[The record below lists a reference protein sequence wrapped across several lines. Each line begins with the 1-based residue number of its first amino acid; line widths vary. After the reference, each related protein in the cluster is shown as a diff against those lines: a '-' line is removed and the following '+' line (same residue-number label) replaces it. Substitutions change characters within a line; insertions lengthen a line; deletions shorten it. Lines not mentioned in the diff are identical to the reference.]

1 MLYYFLYQLIFKQYG
16 GTGESIVFKGLNV
29 FQYVT
34 FRTAWATITALVISL
49 LFGGKVINKLQELK
63 IGQEIRE
70 ELSAEHHAKRG
81 TPTMGGVLILGS
93 VFLSTIIWARL
104 DSLYLWLALAATTAF
119 GVIGFVD
126 DYIKIVK
133 KRSLGLTERQK
144 LLGQLLTALVVWG
157 FLFYSTSDSLFRG
170 TEFRDL
176 NKFVTKINQP
186 KNPVSQYLQTQLAP
200 ETKRLF
206 ESYDGSPAQA
216 QILQK
221 SLTGDLNRVLNDPN
235 FYNEQRFNPANFP
248 EDEKIKLSDEA
259 KKLIEKRP
267 MQGDGLVRFNRR
279 LLQDT
284 YPEELSRAGGYFWN
298 ISIPFFKDTAIT
310 DPLTAVTYV
319 GPFLYLL
326 FIVFVLLGSSNAV
339 NLTDGMDGLAASVT
353 FIAMSA
359 LTALTYVASDSRWS
373 NYLDITHKP
382 EAAELTVFCGAMVG
396 ASLGFLWYNSPPAE
410 VFMGDVGSL
419 AIGGALGTVA
429 ILTKQEFLLPFIGGV
444 FIIEAASVMLQVGY
458 FKFTKNPKTKVGK
471 RIFLQAPLHHHYQLK
486 GLKEPKIVFRFVIV
500 AILFALLSLSTLKL
514 R

>member
-16 GTGESIVFKGLNV
+16 GANESIFFKGLNV

-34 FRTAWATITALVISL
+34 FRTAWAAITALVITL
-49 LFGGKVINKLQELK
+49 LFGGRVIKKLQELR

-70 ELSAEHHAKRG
+70 ELSEEHQAKKG

-93 VFLSTIIWARL
+93 VFISTILWARL

-119 GVIGFVD
+119 GLIGFVD

-144 LLGQLLTALVVWG
+144 LAGQLLTAVVVWG
-157 FLFYSTSDSLFRG
+157 FLMWATS
-170 TEFRDL
+170 
-176 NKFVTKINQP
+176 N
-186 KNPVSQYLQTQLAP
+186 
-200 ETKRLF
+200 
-206 ESYDGSPAQA
+206 
-216 QILQK
+216 
-221 SLTGDLNRVLNDPN
+221 
-235 FYNEQRFNPANFP
+235 
-248 EDEKIKLSDEA
+248 
-259 KKLIEKRP
+259 
-267 MQGDGLVRFNRR
+267 
-279 LLQDT
+279 
-284 YPEELSRAGGYFWN
+284 YPWN
-298 ISIPFFKDTAIT
+298 ISVPFFKATALIEPCIT
-310 DPLTAVTYV
+310 CVPSWV
-319 GPFLYLL
+319 YLL
-326 FIVFVLLGSSNAV
+326 FIIFVLLGSSNAV

-359 LTALTYVASDSRWS
+359 LTALTYVASDRRWS
-373 NYLDITHKP
+373 DILDITWKP

-396 ASLGFLWYNSPPAE
+396 ASLGFLWYNAPPAQ

-444 FIIEAASVMLQVGY
+444 FILEAASVMLQVSI
-458 FKFTKNPKTKVGK
+458 FKLTKRDGKPGK
-471 RIFLQAPLHHHYQLK
+471 RVFKMTPLHHHFEMT
-486 GLKEPKIVFRFVIV
+486 GWKEPKIVFRFVIV